1 MIFISFAAVKGDTFE
16 ITKQQIVTQIVHL
29 FEEKRFLLDADVMS
43 ESEKIKYKQFVLEP
57 ENLIYQRN

>member
-29 FEEKRFLLDADVMS
+29 FEEK
-43 ESEKIKYKQFVLEP
+43 KIFA
-57 ENLIYQRN
+57 